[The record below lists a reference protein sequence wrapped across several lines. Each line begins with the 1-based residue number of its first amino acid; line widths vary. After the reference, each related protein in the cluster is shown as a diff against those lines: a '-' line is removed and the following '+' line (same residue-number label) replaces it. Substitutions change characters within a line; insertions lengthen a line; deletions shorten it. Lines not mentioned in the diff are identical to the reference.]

1 MRSFSPPERMLGWLL
16 PVLAVLAEGALLAVA
31 YIAIEI
37 VVDNRLPLLG
47 TLELAAAAGLAAI
60 ATRRHW
66 IDPDERPAAFLVVLA
81 ALGLIG
87 WLWSADARDLLLAGD
102 PVGAIARHPGGWLF
116 VVAAMR
122 GVGRAFEVDDRA
134 LTRLVL
140 GGVPAL
146 AIPWA
151 LGQLAA
157 PVELRPAFTDAAF
170 VASITFVTA
179 GFIAAG
185 LARLGEIGRE
195 TGIDWRQD
203 RSWMGTVFGVLLVV
217 LAIGL
222 PASMLLGLPGSAV
235 ARGMLDPLLT
245 VIGYVLIGVAVIAAL
260 VAAAVATALRS
271 VGIRLPAPMTPDEI
285 ARLGDVPEYTFDQ
298 LRGGLTGL
306 MVLWIALLVVL
317 FVLLRVWLRRRN
329 RRVTR
334 TADEERSIQLPP
346 RGQPPSPTSAPVARS
361 AHGDLRA
368 TDAVTAYLAALDDL
382 ERWRPGEARAES
394 ETPRAHARRIAIGP
408 ELAALQAGYALA
420 RYGGRP
426 LSGAEHRR
434 AIGRWQRLRRRLRP

>member
-1 MRSFSPPERMLGWLL
+1 MRSFSPPERLLGWLL
-16 PVLAVLAEGALLAVA
+16 PVLAILAEGALLAVA
-31 YIAIEI
+31 YIAVEI

-47 TLELAAAAGLAAI
+47 TLEFAAAAGLAAV
-60 ATRRHW
+60 ATRRRW
-66 IDPDERPAAFLVVLA
+66 IDPDERPAGFLVTLA

-102 PVGAIARHPGGWLF
+102 PVGAIARHPGGWLL

-146 AIPWA
+146 ALPWA

-157 PVELRPAFTDAAF
+157 PVALRPAFSDAAF
-170 VASITFVTA
+170 VASMTFVTA

-217 LAIGL
+217 LAIGI

-235 ARGMLDPLLT
+235 ARGILDPLLT
-245 VIGYVLIGVAVIAAL
+245 LVGYVLIGFAVVAAL
-260 VAAAVATALRS
+260 VAAAVAAALRS
-271 VGIRLPAPMTPDEI
+271 VGIRLPAPMTPEEI
-285 ARLGDVPEYTFDQ
+285 ARLGDVPQYTFDQ

-317 FVLLRVWLRRRN
+317 FVLLRVWLRRRKG
-329 RRVTR
+329 RVTR
-334 TADEERSIQLPP
+334 TANEERSIQLPG
-346 RGQPPSPTSAPVARS
+346 RRRPSPSAGLAAVPARRQVA
-361 AHGDLRA
+361 A

-382 ERWRPGEARAES
+382 ERWRPGEARAAS
-394 ETPRAHARRIAIGP
+394 ETPRAHARRVGIGV

-420 RYGGRP
+420 RYGNRS
-426 LSGAEHRR
+426 LTDTEHRR
-434 AIGRWQRLRRRLRP
+434 AVGRWQRLRQRLRP